1 MPDTELELAAQRVRQ
16 LEAEAMEMHDQAQRF
31 NKEGRFAEAQAAYAA
46 MHKLED
52 EASALAA
59 KVGCVACVLGDD
71 VAQQHHHQEQQQ
83 QSAALLQSRA
93 VSAVVGSSLADAAAM
108 GVHWVYDLGIM
119 DQYEAER
126 RAAAGEASM
135 SGVGHSGHPFTYG
148 CEFMEPPRSPF
159 YAYASGRNSPYG
171 EQTLV
176 LLRSLAESGGL
187 ECGHYAD
194 TFEAT
199 FGPGSGF
206 DGYRDVSTKGFLRNY
221 ARAMPPPLSGANDAQ
236 ANAIA
241 RLAPLVAA
249 FGLGMQSPGGGE
261 DDEQPA
267 GLLKC
272 VELATRVTQNTAAA
286 VAWACAGARVLEL
299 VLGGWRA
306 EAAVREVVAD
316 LRSPQGLLVPYCGP
330 LAAELAD
337 HLAKVHELRGVPVP
351 EATAALGRNCHMPN
365 ALQTPLQ
372 VVMHV
377 EHLVEQQR
385 QQEAGVAGN
394 AGEAKGGASAAR
406 AGAQLPA
413 EAYVW
418 GVRLAVREGGC
429 CASRAA
435 YVGACLGAMV
445 AGAEEGVGAGA
456 LPADWLA
463 KYTSA
468 AQAQAWAELVVAA
481 RSG

>member
-1 MPDTELELAAQRVRQ
+1 
-16 LEAEAMEMHDQAQRF
+16 MHDQAQRF

-46 MHKLED
+46 MHRLED
-52 EASALAA
+52 EATKLAE

-71 VAQQHHHQEQQQ
+71 AAQQDSEPSLCNLDFDALLPYQRLHPALPWRQQQ

-93 VSAVVGSSLADAAAM
+93 VAAVVGSSLADASAM
-108 GVHWVYDLGIM
+108 GVHWVYDLGLM
-119 DQYEAER
+119 EQYEVER
-126 RAAAGEASM
+126 RAAAGQASS
-135 SGVGHSGHPFTYG
+135 SGAVRGGHPFTYG

-176 LLRSLAESGGL
+176 LLQSLADSGGL

-249 FGLGMQSPGGGE
+249 FAVGDHAPTDGGDG
-261 DDEQPA
+261 EQPA
-267 GLLKC
+267 GLLKAT
-272 VELATRVTQNTAAA
+272 ELATRVTQNTDAA

-299 VLGGWRA
+299 LLGGSRA

-337 HLAKVHELRGVPVP
+337 HLAKAHDLRGVPVP
-351 EATAALGRNCHMPN
+351 EATAVLGRNCHMPN

-377 EHLVEQQR
+377 EYLVEQQW
-385 QQEAGVAGN
+385 QQE
-394 AGEAKGGASAAR
+394 GASGTAG

-435 YVGACLGAMV
+435 YVGACLGTMV
-445 AGAEEGVGAGA
+445 AGADEGVGSGA
-456 LPADWLA
+456 LPPDWLA

-468 AQAQAWAELVVAA
+468 ARVQAWAEVVVAA